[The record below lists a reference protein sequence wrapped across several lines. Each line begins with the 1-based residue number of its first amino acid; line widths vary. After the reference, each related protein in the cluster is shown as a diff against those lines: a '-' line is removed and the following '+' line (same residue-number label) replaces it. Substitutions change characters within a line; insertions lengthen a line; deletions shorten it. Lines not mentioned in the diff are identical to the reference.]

1 MTNIILKKQY
11 SGYHVTLCL
20 KQRLFLSFVFLLY
33 KTFRMIHRAFILILS
48 LHLISCVSDSEKIL
62 PTKITM
68 TESVYS
74 SVTVQPDSLY
84 QAYAAVG
91 GILDQNLLE
100 EGDVVRKGQPIL
112 QIINNAPKLNT
123 ENARLALQLARENYE
138 GSATVLSGIQD
149 EISAVKL
156 TLKSDSINYFRQK
169 NLWEQQIGSK
179 IDFDNRKLAYEL
191 SQNRLL
197 LLQNKYKRTKNELE
211 TQVRQA
217 QNNFKTS
224 QITTK
229 DFTVTS
235 KINGKV
241 YALFKNPGEIVTTME
256 PLAAIGSK
264 NVFLVEMLIDEVD
277 IVKIKKGQKALIT
290 LDAYNSK
297 VFETTIS
304 KIYPSKD
311 ERSQTF
317 KIEAVFKETPEV
329 LYPGLA
335 GEGNIIIAQK
345 NNVLSIPKEYL
356 IGVNKV
362 QTENGEV
369 TVSIGLQNMDKVE
382 IRSGI
387 DADTYIYKP
396 KE

>member
-1 MTNIILKKQY
+1 MYMT
-11 SGYHVTLCL
+11 SH
-20 KQRLFLSFVFLLY
+20 
-33 KTFRMIHRAFILILS
+33 MIHRALILILT
-48 LHLISCVSDSEKIL
+48 LHLISCASDSEKIL
-62 PTKITM
+62 PARITM

-91 GILDQNLLE
+91 GILDHNLLE
-100 EGDVVRKGQPIL
+100 EGDLVSKGQPIL
-112 QIINNAPKLNT
+112 QIINTAPKLNT
-123 ENARLALQLARENYE
+123 ENARLALQLAKENYE

-156 TLKSDSINYFRQK
+156 SLKSDSINYFRQK

-211 TQVRQA
+211 TQLRQA
-217 QNNFKTS
+217 QNNLKTS
-224 QITTK
+224 QIATK

-256 PLAAIGSK
+256 PLAAIGNK
-264 NVFLVEMLIDEVD
+264 DVFVVEMLIDEVD
-277 IVKIKKGQKALIT
+277 IVKIKVGQKALIT
-290 LDAYNSK
+290 LDAYHSK
-297 VFETTIS
+297 VLETTIS

-345 NNVLSIPKEYL
+345 SNALSIPKEYL
-356 IGVNKV
+356 IGENSV
-362 QTENGEV
+362 QTENGLV
-369 TVSIGLQNMDKVE
+369 ALSIGLQDMDKVE
-382 IRSGI
+382 ILSGI

>member
-1 MTNIILKKQY
+1 M
-11 SGYHVTLCL
+11 
-20 KQRLFLSFVFLLY
+20 Y
-33 KTFRMIHRAFILILS
+33 KTFGMIHKSLIPILS
-48 LHLISCVSDSEKIL
+48 FLLISCSSDTEKIL
-62 PTKITM
+62 PAKIKM

-74 SVTVQPDSLY
+74 SVTIQPDSLY
-84 QAYAAVG
+84 HVYAAVG
-91 GILDQNLLE
+91 GILDNNLLE
-100 EGDVVRKGQPIL
+100 EGDLVSKGQPVL
-112 QIINNAPKLNT
+112 QIINNTPKLNT
-123 ENARLALQLARENYE
+123 ENARLALRLAKENYE
-138 GSATVLSGIQD
+138 GNATVLSGIKE
-149 EISAVKL
+149 EISAAQL
-156 TLKSDSINYFRQK
+156 SLQNDSINFFRQK

-197 LLQNKYKRTKNELE
+197 LLKNKYKRSKNELE
-211 TQVRQA
+211 TQLRQA
-217 QNNFKTS
+217 QNNYKTS
-224 QITTK
+224 LIATK

-235 KINGKV
+235 KINGKLF
-241 YALFKNPGEIVTTME
+241 ALYKNPGEIVTTME
-256 PLAAIGSK
+256 PLAAIG
-264 NVFLVEMLIDEVD
+264 NNDVFVVEMLIDEVD
-277 IVKIKKGQKALIT
+277 IVKIKIGQKALIT

-345 NNVLSIPKEYL
+345 DSVLSIPKEFL
-356 IGVNKV
+356 IDGNKV
-362 QTENGEV
+362 KTDNGV
-369 TVSIGLQNMDKVE
+369 VAISIGLQNMDKVE
-382 IRSGI
+382 ILSGI

>member
-1 MTNIILKKQY
+1 
-11 SGYHVTLCL
+11 
-20 KQRLFLSFVFLLY
+20 
-33 KTFRMIHRAFILILS
+33 MIHRALILIL
-48 LHLISCVSDSEKIL
+48 LLLLISCGPDSEKIL
-62 PTKITM
+62 PAKITM

-100 EGDVVRKGQPIL
+100 EGDLVRKGQPIL
-112 QIINNAPKLNT
+112 QIINNTPKLNT
-123 ENARLALQLARENYE
+123 ENARLARLALQLARENYE

-156 TLKSDSINYFRQK
+156 SLKSDSINYFRQK

-211 TQVRQA
+211 TLVRQA

-224 QITTK
+224 QIATK

-241 YALFKNPGEIVTTME
+241 YALFKNPGEIVTTMV

-264 NVFLVEMLIDEVD
+264 NVFIVEMLIDEVD

-297 VFETTIS
+297 VLETTIS

-356 IGVNKV
+356 IGENKV
-362 QTENGEV
+362 QTKNGV
-369 TVSIGLQNMDKVE
+369 KTVSIGLQNMDKVE

>member
-1 MTNIILKKQY
+1 MLA
-11 SGYHVTLCL
+11 LCL
-20 KQRLFLSFVFLLY
+20 KQRPFLSFVFLMHM
-33 KTFRMIHRAFILILS
+33 TFLMIHRALILILS
-48 LHLISCVSDSEKIL
+48 LHLISCGSDSEKIL

-91 GILDQNLLE
+91 GILDHNLLE
-100 EGDVVRKGQPIL
+100 EGDVVSKGQPIL

-123 ENARLALQLARENYE
+123 ENARLALQLSKENYE

-156 TLKSDSINYFRQK
+156 SLKSDSTNYFRQK

-211 TQVRQA
+211 TQLRQA

-224 QITTK
+224 QIATK

-241 YALFKNPGEIVTTME
+241 YALFKNPGEIVSTME

-264 NVFLVEMLIDEVD
+264 NIFVVEMLIDEVD

-297 VFETTIS
+297 VLETTIS

-317 KIEAVFKETPEV
+317 KIEAVFMETPEV

-335 GEGNIIIAQK
+335 GEGNILIAQK
-345 NNVLSIPKEYL
+345 NDVLSIPKEYL
-356 IGVNKV
+356 IGDNNV
-362 QTENGEV
+362 QTENGV
-369 TVSIGLQNMDKVE
+369 VAVSIGLQNMDKVE
-382 IRSGI
+382 ILTGI